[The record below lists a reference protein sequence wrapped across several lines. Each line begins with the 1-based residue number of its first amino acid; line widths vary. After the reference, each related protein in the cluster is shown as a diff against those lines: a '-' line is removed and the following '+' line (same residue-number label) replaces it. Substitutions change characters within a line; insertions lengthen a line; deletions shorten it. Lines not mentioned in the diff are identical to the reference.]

1 MPLTVTRRITFDATS
16 GGRSFSYAL
25 EISVT
30 GPLDPRS
37 GTVADFLALRD
48 VGRDVA
54 GRVIGGGSVEPP
66 TAENLVIALWREL
79 AARVRPAELVR
90 LRLWETPNHSVEYDG
105 R

>member
-30 GPLDPRS
+30 GPLDRET
-37 GTVADFLALRD
+37 GTVADFLELRD
-48 VGRDVA
+48 VGREVVE
-54 GRVIGGGSVEPP
+54 RVIGAGSIEPA

-79 AARVRPAELVR
+79 EPRFRPAALAR
-90 LRLWETPNHSVEYDG
+90 LRLWETPAHSVEYDG
-105 R
+105 P